1 MSAVTVLG
9 LGNLGRALAGQFVA
23 AGHETTVWS
32 RTQRDVPGATAIAGP
47 GQAAELVVVAV
58 LDYPAATAVLADLPP
73 AGRTV
78 VNLTSGTP
86 SPARD
91 LAATVRAGGGEYLTG
106 AVYAVPQ
113 TIGTSDASII
123 YSGDADAYDRHRP
136 VLDLLGAGRY
146 LGADPGLAPAYD
158 LAILAGM
165 YGMLGGFL
173 HATAMAAAAGI
184 TATDLTPLLSS
195 WLTGA
200 LPALPE
206 FAREI
211 DARDYRT
218 EMSNLDINNTGLT
231 TIIEASEAQGVSA
244 AFLEPLRAL
253 VSEQA
258 ANFPKESL
266 SRVFES
272 LRVERPA

>member
-9 LGNLGRALAGQFVA
+9 LGNLGRALARQFVA

-32 RTQRDVPGATAIAGP
+32 RTPRDVPGATAIASPAEAG
-47 GQAAELVVVAV
+47 ELVVVAV
-58 LDYPAATAVLADLPP
+58 LDYPAATAVLADVPP
-73 AGRTV
+73 GRTV

-86 SPARD
+86 QLARD
-91 LAATVRAGGGEYLTG
+91 LAATVRGEYLTG

-113 TIGTSDASII
+113 TIGTADASII
-123 YSGDADAYDRHRP
+123 YSGDAGAYDRHQR
-136 VLDLLGAGRY
+136 VLDVLGAGRF

-158 LAILAGM
+158 VAILAGM

-173 HATAMAAAAGI
+173 HAAAMADAAGI

-195 WLTGA
+195 WLSGA

-211 DARDYRT
+211 DAREYRT
-218 EMSNLDINNTGLT
+218 EMSNLAINDAGLT
-231 TIIEASEAQGVSA
+231 TIIDASEAQGVSA

-253 VSEQA
+253 VSDQA
-258 ANFPKESL
+258 AKFPAESL

-272 LRVERPA
+272 LRAEVRSRSVS